1 VRHRLVLKSGDFVF
15 YDIFPNGR
23 TEVGASGTYSVYR
36 DRIIFQNGE
45 DKIALEWSIEGDVL
59 KFDDGGKGG
68 YYGAGFTPPLTR
80 TG

>member
-1 VRHRLVLKSGDFVF
+1 VM
-15 YDIFPNGR
+15 YDISSNGH

-36 DRIIFQNGE
+36 DRIIFHSGG
-45 DKIALEWSIEGDVL
+45 DTISLEWSLEGDAL

-68 YYGAGFTPPLTR
+68 YYGAGFTPPWTK